1 MNRLDVINK
10 ENDFN
15 LNNNNYFLEVDNNEK
30 FVSFNVKG
38 NNKLVIVGNSCY
50 IHLYFVFDKEN
61 ENTITVNCIGKN
73 VTLAVKASLFENS
86 KFIFNYGVLA
96 NIDSTN
102 DFEISHIGNNS
113 ISEINNGGINL
124 GNNKL
129 YFKIDGRVYEN
140 LNNIECRQNSK
151 IINYKNGDSKIIP
164 NLLIDTNEINASHSA
179 YIGNIDKDI
188 KFYLE
193 SRGLNEEE
201 INNLFVKSIIL
212 GKMDLEEEASLFNE
226 KLKEWW

>member
-1 MNRLDVINK
+1 MNKLEIVDK
-10 ENDFN
+10 EKDIDLLNDNF
-15 LNNNNYFLEVDNNEK
+15 LLEVDGEEK
-30 FVSFNVKG
+30 FVGFNVKG
-38 NNKLVIVGNSCY
+38 NNKLVVVGNNCY
-50 IHLYFVFDKEN
+50 LHLYFIFDINN
-61 ENTITVNCIGKN
+61 ENSIIVNCIGKN

-102 DFEISHIGNNS
+102 DYEISHIGDNS

-129 YFKIDGRVYEN
+129 YFKIDGRVYKAN
-140 LNNIECRQNSK
+140 KNIECRQNNK

-164 NLLIDTNEINASHSA
+164 NLIIDTNDIYASHSA
-179 YIGNIDKDI
+179 YIGNIDKEI

-193 SRGLNEEE
+193 SRGLTEDE
-201 INNLFVKSIIL
+201 INSLFVKSIIL
-212 GKMDLEEEASLFNE
+212 GKMELDEEASLFNE
-226 KLKEWW
+226 KIKEWW